1 MDTCKGPLMA
11 EEFMAWLK
19 DGQDPLAMEH
29 KNAWDYFIKLPKRDG
44 IDYIFH
50 QDGYHSEPLGRDG
63 HFDFAGIYMRA
74 EQKLYCPCISTRAVS
89 DWKNDPN
96 TTEGD
101 LRKSFCQAVNM
112 RIEEIVREGGVDIDE
127 LMDTGLKSEI
137 ESYRDCRAEGIAA
150 QEYIDSVPLENI
162 RYMANYQV
170 YQWDDGMLDFL
181 QDRDGH
187 AARIAG
193 EYVMSHQEAVLSGLL
208 RIDAVREKYA
218 AIISDQSS
226 PIHLMKQISDAVRSS
241 GASTVRVTIE
251 KDGVQAT
258 IRTSAKSLSGYHP
271 AYDDFDA
278 PIPDRKTF
286 SEAFGKWAN
295 YTAQDIRRITYGR
308 RTIYEAPEQKAVQ
321 TEVPA
326 KGFTMTMGG
335 M

>member
-1 MDTCKGPLMA
+1 MDTYNSPITR

-19 DGQDPLAMEH
+19 DGRDMLTVERT
-29 KNAWDYFIKLPKRDG
+29 NAWACFIKLPKRDG

-50 QDGYHSEPLGRDG
+50 QEGYHCEPLGRDG

-101 LRKSFCQAVNM
+101 LRKIFCQAVNM
-112 RIEEIVREGGVDIDE
+112 RIEEMVKGGGVGIDE

-162 RYMANYQV
+162 RYRANYQV

-181 QDRDGH
+181 QDRDGY
-187 AARIAG
+187 AMRIAG
-193 EYVMSHQEAVLSGLL
+193 EYVMFHQEDILAELL
-208 RIDAVREKYA
+208 RIGAVREKYA
-218 AIISDQSS
+218 AIIADQSS
-226 PIHLMKQISDAVRSS
+226 PIHLMKKISDAVRSS
-241 GASTVRVTIE
+241 GAATVRVTIE

-308 RTIYEAPEQKAVQ
+308 KTIYEAPEQKTVQ
-321 TEVPA
+321 SEAPA

-335 M
+335 I